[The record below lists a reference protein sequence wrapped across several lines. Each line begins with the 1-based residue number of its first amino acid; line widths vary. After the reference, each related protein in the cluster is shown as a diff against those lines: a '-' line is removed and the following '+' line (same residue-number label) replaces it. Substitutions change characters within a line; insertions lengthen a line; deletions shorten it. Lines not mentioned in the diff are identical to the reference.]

1 MTSFWIYPILF
12 FTGLS
17 AGFVD
22 SIAGGG
28 GLITVPV
35 LLGLGLSPADALG
48 TNKLQACFGSGSAT
62 YHYGCAGLISWKQCR
77 MGVLFTAIGS
87 IIGTLFVQQLNEALL
102 RQAIPIL
109 LIAIALYL
117 LFRPD
122 LGTVARPPAI
132 TLGPFNF
139 AAGLLLGFY
148 DGIFGP
154 GTGSFWA
161 IAYVLLLGYDL
172 TRATAHTKVMNFTS
186 NLGSLLIFVL
196 GNHVLL
202 GAGIIMGAGQLLGA
216 RLGSRAVIKQG
227 GRLIRPIFVTVVIVI
242 SIKLLYQT
250 FTR

>member
-1 MTSFWIYPILF
+1 MDSFWIYPILF

-62 YHYGCAGLISWKQCR
+62 YHYGRAGLISWSQCR
-77 MGVLFTAIGS
+77 MGVLFTAIGA

-102 RQAIPIL
+102 RQAIPLL

-122 LGTVARPPAI
+122 LGTVARAPIIA
-132 TLGPFNF
+132 LGPFNV

-154 GTGSFWA
+154 GTGS
-161 IAYVLLLGYDL
+161 LLGL
-172 TRATAHTKVMNFTS
+172 PF
-186 NLGSLLIFVL
+186 IFFL
-196 GNHVLL
+196 
-202 GAGIIMGAGQLLGA
+202 
-216 RLGSRAVIKQG
+216 
-227 GRLIRPIFVTVVIVI
+227 PC
-242 SIKLLYQT
+242 
-250 FTR
+250 